1 MASVHAIR
9 PVEQLDPRAS
19 FLAVRDELRRRTE
32 NRDLAEVWAAM
43 QPGERAVVLRSA
55 AQTLVPNRPIN
66 EIPPNERT
74 PEAIANNLTRTP
86 IEWMTPKTREAIRSA
101 IHRMS
106 AYASRLRDGMRPAS
120 HPSQTLAASA
130 RQALAQGDIAAAQHY
145 LALIE
150 ANAE

>member
-9 PVEQLDPRAS
+9 PDVVDPRAE
-19 FLAVRDELRRRTE
+19 FLVVRDELRRRTE
-32 NRDLAEVWAAM
+32 NRDLAEVWADM

-55 AQTLVPNRPIN
+55 AQHLVPLRPIN
-66 EIPPNERT
+66 EIDPDERT
-74 PEAIANNLTRTP
+74 PDRIADNLARTP
-86 IEWMTPKTREAIRSA
+86 IEWMTPRAREAIRST

-106 AYASRLRDGMRPAS
+106 AYASRLRDGMRSAS
-120 HPSQTLAASA
+120 HPSQALAASA